1 MSKLLSIIK
10 TTASKYL
17 GVRDYQ
23 RLRHLNKLLTGDP
36 SVDSIPEISPI
47 NPRLVSTNELR
58 INLVLPSINK
68 NHIFGGITTA
78 LAFFDQILPYFK
90 EARLI
95 VVSSK
100 PSKGDL
106 ENFRNFK
113 LVKLSDDSGPSRQIV
128 VTYDTTESLA
138 VGSKDIFIA
147 TAWFTAFNVQHIIAW
162 QKEMFNFKKSNQFIY
177 FIQDFEPA
185 FHPWSS
191 QYILANETYT
201 YEEETIA
208 VFNTGLLKEFF
219 KKNNYNFKYEFSFEP
234 RINASL
240 IRLSKQ
246 KREKKKQIL
255 IYGRPTV
262 ERNGFPLIIEALRIW
277 SKEFV
282 DAGEWTIISAGEDH
296 GCIKLSNGLEVK
308 SSGKLSLEEYSTILA
323 ESFIGISLMISPHPS
338 YPPLEMAY
346 YDMLVLTNKFANKDL
361 SLTHEKIHSISR
373 VSPKNIASELGCLCG
388 KYQLKKLDPN
398 CIFPESGENFSQ
410 PQEGNFDFINDI
422 YNILL
427 QSESIKN

>member
-1 MSKLLSIIK
+1 MSNLLSIIK
-10 TTASKYL
+10 TNSAKYL
-17 GVRDYQ
+17 GVRNYQ
-23 RLRHLNKLLTGDP
+23 RLRHLNKLVMGDP
-36 SVDSIPEISPI
+36 SVDSLPEISLI
-47 NPRLVSTNELR
+47 NPRPVNTNEPR

-68 NHIFGGITTA
+68 NHIFGGIATA
-78 LAFFDQILPYFK
+78 LSFFDQLSLYFK

-100 PSKGDL
+100 PSKSDL
-106 ENFRNFK
+106 ETFRNFK
-113 LVKLSDDSGPSRQIV
+113 LVKSCDDFGPSKQIV
-128 VTYDTTESLA
+128 ITHNTTESLA
-138 VGSKDIFIA
+138 VGAKDIFIA
-147 TAWFTAFNVQHIIAW
+147 TAWFTAFNVQHIISW
-162 QKEMFNFKKSNQFIY
+162 QKEKFNFKKPNQFIY

-191 QYILANETYT
+191 QYVLANETYM
-201 YEEETIA
+201 YAEETIA
-208 VFNTGLLKEFF
+208 VFNTELLKEFF
-219 KKNNYNFKYEFSFEP
+219 KKNNYNFKHEFSFEP
-234 RINASL
+234 KINASL
-240 IRLSKQ
+240 VRLAKQ

-277 SKEFV
+277 SKEFA

-296 GCIKLSNGLEVK
+296 GYIKLSSRLKVK

-361 SLTHEKIHSISR
+361 SLTHKNIHSISKI
-373 VSPKNIASELGCLCG
+373 SPKNIANELACLCSR
-388 KYQLKKLDPN
+388 YQSKILDLSCTPL
-398 CIFPESGENFSQ
+398 ENDEDSSK
-410 PQEGNFDFINDI
+410 PQEGRFDFIKEI
-422 YNILL
+422 YQIIL
-427 QSESIKN
+427 QSESIKS